1 LFKIA
6 VLVSGGGTNLQ
17 SIIDHIQN
25 KQLNAE
31 IVLVVSSSQSAF
43 ALERAKKHNIETVI
57 ISKKEFSLPNDEI
70 LKLAINHNVDLIVL
84 AGYMGILSGDLL
96 KVYRNRIIN
105 IHPSYIPNFCGP
117 GMYGIHVH
125 EAVIKAKAKFSGA
138 TVHYV
143 NDTIDGGK
151 IIIQDQVPVL
161 EDDTPAILAKRV
173 LQVEH
178 KILPQA
184 IKMIIE
190 HKEKA

>member
-1 LFKIA
+1 MFKIA